1 MTTYAIAPV
10 EGFGWLLV
18 AMGIAQ
24 SEQERRVIRVMYL
37 GVFFIILFYRE
48 IPWAD
53 MLIDHL
59 NNRE

>member
-24 SEQERRVIRVMYL
+24 SEQERRVMRVMYL

-48 IPWAD
+48 ISWAD